1 MYEKRGWTADAHLYA
16 DSAIANYNMEN
27 FYENWMRVHRDD
39 QNADGTIGV
48 YTPTQAGHQGA
59 GRSGLVGELRPDQLD
74 LYWYY
79 GDMAPSPTTTTR

>member
-39 QNADGTIGV
+39 QTRTARSGLH
-48 YTPTQAGHQGA
+48 PHAAGHQGA
-59 GRSGLVGELRPDQLD
+59 GRSGLVGG
-74 LYWYY
+74 YV
-79 GDMAPSPTTTTR
+79 